1 MSQELSVEGQHE
13 SIGKD
18 TEKVQLYWYKKE
30 RIRQQYMKV
39 SFEGA
44 RDINDWEFW
53 HSKCNVPLPLFP
65 RLLATSPQIGTLY
78 WNERLYARP
87 LMNR

>member
-1 MSQELSVEGQHE
+1 MSQELSVEGRHE

-18 TEKVQLYWYKKE
+18 TEKVQLYRYKKE

-44 RDINDWEFW
+44 RDIND
-53 HSKCNVPLPLFP
+53 
-65 RLLATSPQIGTLY
+65 
-78 WNERLYARP
+78 
-87 LMNR
+87 